1 MDVSLSLLEQEKT
14 QALEQA
20 VQGGGGVTV
29 PGGVQEKS
37 RCRTEGHGLEQ
48 ARAWVNGGA
57 I

>member
-48 ARAWVNGGA
+48 ARAWVNGGT